1 MANYASIIAE
11 IIDQIY
17 ANNAAEITGPVLQQ
31 VLLDMVSNLTVG
43 YQFKGVAAPS
53 TDPGTIDQKVFYL
66 APAGSYTHFGASEG
80 SPYVVP
86 DGCFGIFKFDT
97 AWSREY
103 IRIAPPAPVTYATC
117 DTADAT
123 AAKVV
128 AADNFQL
135 AVGAQIRITMEHAN
149 AAEAP
154 TLNVNGTGAKA
165 LYYDG
170 ETAGAANTWEDG
182 ETILAYYDGT
192 RWQSSN
198 AQGGGGKFLTGE
210 KVKQT
215 AITDEVD
222 GGSDALVQSSAVAE
236 AIKDFA
242 EVDIKSTPFL
252 ANAALQQYIRQN
264 TVIDGT
270 TGAITPNNTMF
281 DSIFIPVQA
290 GTKYVLRGEKMPSR
304 NTADVNNLWFYS
316 SVNGNG
322 TVVGGKLVEYPNDH
336 VVFTVPEGAS
346 YMGIV
351 IAARGYAP
359 QQGGEWDFDSAETI
373 ALDLLDRI
381 ALTQG
386 GSEFTDVTSL
396 AHVSKARKET
406 ISNASIQQY
415 IIPNTIFN
423 GSRADAPILTDSQF
437 DMLFLPVVP
446 GTRVHVYGLQNTGTA
461 SADIQN
467 VVFYSS
473 YLAGYVSGLMVHFD
487 GTIHDVVVDVP
498 DGAHYL
504 ALCSRMTNFEGMT
517 FNSASTIY
525 AEVVSQTQILDNDG
539 NIVPEPVIM
548 RKLVDYLVSNAE
560 MQQYIIIGSVID
572 GGNGSF
578 YPNVAD
584 FDTLMMPAKEGSRIT
599 FYGLQWYGTVSSDV
613 AEIWFYKKNYGG
625 SYTVIGS
632 ARATRT
638 PDLPATVTI
647 PAGADTVGLVLSNR
661 NFVTPGGVTLNYDGT
676 HTVKADVVDGYPKYT
691 IWETPAGDEIEK
703 RLANLGGGGGGAQA
717 IDMGLPRDLPKV
729 YIESELLTVVK
740 DGQGNPTNQILPLTT
755 SKNEVGDLD
764 AGDVTIRVESDSV
777 NFTDAIV
784 IAYQGQSSL
793 TAAKKN
799 FSIDCKHK
807 HRFGKWLPMD
817 GFHLK
822 GYNSDWLHIRDIM
835 ANRIYEQMLQSR
847 APEIRRPFC
856 AANDFSEHDVA
867 LLAESAV
874 LCHIDGWPCEL
885 YINGDYWGIYSIN
898 LKKHRSNYHLGK
910 SDVQNIQIDPN
921 WQTMTPAGWNWRLA
935 EVRNPKSD
943 SGNTEFVEGTVPN
956 PGEVRT
962 WMETALTRLASITS
976 GTSLDSLRT
985 WMNVDNWVDVIL
997 FEQFIGGW
1005 DVFNRNNLYTTW
1017 DGNHLSVLPY
1027 DHDGSFGIGLSSTS
1041 GTTDH
1046 VGGDVVIAPS
1056 YDVFTRAYTYC
1067 PWLSPL
1073 LSVLR
1078 PLLAARYKE
1087 LRDQGIF
1094 SAENVKSQA
1103 NAWTMQ
1109 IGFDAYKK
1117 DLDRWIYEGYGAS
1130 ALNPGFYDSTNRI
1143 VDWINSRIGYLD
1155 SIYE

>member
-1 MANYASIIAE
+1 MANYASIKAE
-11 IIDQIY
+11 IVDQIY

-31 VLLDMVSNLTVG
+31 VLLDLVANLTVG
-43 YQFKGVAAPS
+43 YQYAGVAAPA
-53 TDPGTIDQKVFYL
+53 TDPGTVDQKVFYL
-66 APAGSYTHFGASEG
+66 APAGSYIHFGASEG
-80 SPYVVP
+80 APYVVP
-86 DGCFGIFKFDT
+86 DGCFGIFRFDT
-97 AWSREY
+97 AWRREY
-103 IRIAPPAPVTYATC
+103 IRITPPAPVTFATC
-117 DTADAT
+117 DTAGAT

-170 ETAGAANTWEDG
+170 EAAGAANTWEDG

-222 GGSDALVQSSAVAE
+222 GGSDALVKSSAVAE

-252 ANAALQQYIRQN
+252 ANSALQEYIRQN
-264 TVIDGT
+264 TGIDGT
-270 TGAITPNNTMF
+270 NGRIVPNNNQF

-290 GTKYVLRGEKMPSR
+290 GTKYVIRGEKMPSR

-346 YMGIV
+346 YVGIV
-351 IAARGYAP
+351 IAARGYVP
-359 QQGGEWDFDSAETI
+359 QQGGNWDFDSAETI

-381 ALTQG
+381 NLSQG
-386 GSEFTDVTSL
+386 GTPLLNVSNI
-396 AHVSKARKET
+396 AHLNPR
-406 ISNASIQQY
+406 
-415 IIPNTIFN
+415 
-423 GSRADAPILTDSQF
+423 
-437 DMLFLPVVP
+437 
-446 GTRVHVYGLQNTGTA
+446 GTT
-461 SADIQN
+461 
-467 VVFYSS
+467 
-473 YLAGYVSGLMVHFD
+473 
-487 GTIHDVVVDVP
+487 
-498 DGAHYL
+498 
-504 ALCSRMTNFEGMT
+504 
-517 FNSASTIY
+517 
-525 AEVVSQTQILDNDG
+525 
-539 NIVPEPVIM
+539 
-548 RKLVDYLVSNAE
+548 LVSNAE
-560 MQQYIIIGSVID
+560 MQQYIIENKIFN
-572 GGNGSF
+572 GGR
-578 YPNVAD
+578 AD
-584 FDTLMMPAKEGSRIT
+584 APIVSSNLYSMLMMPVKPGQIVTLTGLQNTGVPSTDIQNVVFYSEYMAGYVSGFLFPFDGVVSELKATVPDGAAYIAICVRDNDAGYNFNSASTIAASVYEMANFVDNDGNPITEPVLRRSLTTYEMRNAEMQPYILTDTVINGANGQIVYNQNQYDTLLMPAVAGSKIT
-599 FYGLQWYGTVSSDV
+599 FNGLKWYSSVPTDV
-613 AEIWFYKKNYGG
+613 AEIWFYKKNGT
-625 SYTVIGS
+625 SFTVVS
-632 ARATRT
+632 SVRATRI
-638 PDLPATVTI
+638 PDYPAVVTI
-647 PAGADTVGLVLSNR
+647 PAGADYVGLVLSNR
-661 NFVTPGGVTLNYDGT
+661 DFNTGSEILNFDGT
-676 HTVKADVVDGYPKYT
+676 ATVTAFVENGAVKYT
-691 IWETPAGDEIEK
+691 IWGTPTGDEIEK
-703 RLANLGGGGGGAQA
+703 RIANLGGGGGGAQA

-856 AANDFSEHDVA
+856 AANDFSAHDVA

-874 LCHIDGWPCEL
+874 LCHVDGWPCEL
-885 YINGDYWGIYSIN
+885 YINGDYWGIYSLN

-962 WMETALTRLASITS
+962 WMETVLTRLASITG

-1017 DGNHLSVLPY
+1017 DGNLLSILPY
-1027 DHDGSFGIGLSSTS
+1027 DHDGSFGIGLSSS
-1041 GTTDH
+1041 VGSENH

-1073 LSVLR
+1073 VSALR
-1078 PLLAARYKE
+1078 PLLVARYKE

-1109 IGFDAYKK
+1109 IGFDAYGK
-1117 DLDRWIYEGYGAS
+1117 DLDRWVYEGYGAS

-1155 SIYE
+1155 GIYG